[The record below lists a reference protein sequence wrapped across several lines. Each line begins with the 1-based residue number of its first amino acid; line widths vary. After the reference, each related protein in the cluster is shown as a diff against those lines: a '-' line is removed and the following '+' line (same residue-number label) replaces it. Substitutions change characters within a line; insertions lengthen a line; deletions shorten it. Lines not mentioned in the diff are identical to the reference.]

1 MYLYVHE
8 NKQLEDLP
16 EDLLT
21 LVKQLTHVMDL
32 ELSEERKLARV
43 DVNEVIKALKENGY
57 FIQMPPD
64 NIKPNLH
71 YGD

>member
-8 NKQLEDLP
+8 NTQLEDLP
-16 EDLLT
+16 EDLMK

-43 DVNEVIKALKENGY
+43 DVNEVMKALEENGY
-57 FIQMPPD
+57 FIQIPPE
-64 NIKPNLH
+64 NIMPNLH

>member
-8 NKQLEDLP
+8 NTKLEDLP
-16 EDLLT
+16 EDLMK

-32 ELSEERKLARV
+32 ELSDKRKLARV
-43 DVNEVIKALKENGY
+43 DVNEVIKSLENKGY

-64 NIKPNLH
+64 SIRPNLH